1 MDLQERLTFF
11 QKLIS
16 CTQELY
22 YWCYDADGSVLTST
36 CPDEKVFQ
44 PIFRASGCLDY
55 ALVTPVEEPMILS
68 NSANLTWAAVWE
80 RRDNTPLHLHVIG
93 PCLSSGL
100 SVHVMERARQAVLS
114 AGNDG
119 PDEYKDRLL
128 AGLEQIPVISS
139 QVFLHYAA
147 MLGFCV
153 TQKRFTP
160 SDLHQQHTEPDAP
173 PHTPVRQDR
182 MNVYQ
187 AERLLLSTVRNG
199 DTNTQFA
206 HDNAAHASTLQ
217 PSVPD
222 PLGQA
227 QIAYTILT
235 SLCVRAAIE
244 GGLSPELAYSTGDR
258 YIQKF
263 FLTHTMTEATAL
275 KTQMYQELV
284 DMVHRCRSDPK
295 ASKPIQDCRDFIEFH
310 LEEPLTIELLASRL
324 GYTKYYLSRRFKE
337 ETGCAVNTYIQ
348 IARMERAKALLVCTS
363 LSVAQIAEK
372 LQFASSSHFSTVFR
386 RLAGESPAKYR
397 TRAQSKDG

>member
-1 MDLQERLTFF
+1 MDLHERSTFF
-11 QKLIS
+11 QELIS
-16 CTQELY
+16 CTQDLY
-22 YWCYDADGSVLTST
+22 YWRYDTDGAVLATT

-44 PIFRASGCLDY
+44 PIFHSSGCLDY
-55 ALVTPVEEPMILS
+55 ALATQVEEPMILS

-80 RRDNTPLHLHVIG
+80 RQADTPHCLHVIG

-114 AGNDG
+114 AGDGG
-119 PDEYKDRLL
+119 PDEYKGRLL

-139 QVFLHYAA
+139 QVFLHYAV

-153 TQKRFTP
+153 TQKRFAP
-160 SDLHQQHTEPDAP
+160 SDLHQQHTDLDPL
-173 PHTPVRQDR
+173 PHTPPRQDR

-199 DTNTQFA
+199 DTDTHFA
-206 HDNAAHASTLQ
+206 LDNASHASTLQ
-217 PSVPD
+217 PYVPD

-284 DMVHRCRSDPK
+284 ELVHRCRSDPK
-295 ASKPIQDCRDFIEFH
+295 ASKPIQDCRDYIEAR

-337 ETGCAVNTYIQ
+337 EMGCTVNTYIQ
-348 IARMERAKALLVCTS
+348 VARIERAKALLVCTN

-386 RLAGESPAKYR
+386 RLAGRSPAQYR
-397 TRAQSKDG
+397 SGAQSAG